1 MYIKNKRIVELV
13 RTLSSDKRY
22 YITSMEFARILGKR
36 HSNVTRDIREEI
48 ERIEKDGRDVD
59 RLFRLSEYTT
69 VQNKVLQS
77 YAITANGLLYMI
89 TRYGRYSYKLRYDL
103 IELAD
108 WLKSGVMFYDND
120 YECFKK
126 Y

>member
-22 YITSMEFARILGKR
+22 YITSVEFAKIVGKQHR
-36 HSNVTRDIREEI
+36 NVLRDIRQEIQRLEE
-48 ERIEKDGRDVD
+48 DGRNISDLVTE
-59 RLFRLSEYTT
+59 S
-69 VQNKVLQS
+69 N
-77 YAITANGLLYMI
+77 YANSCNSIQPAFKISATGILHM
-89 TRYGRYSYKLRYDL
+89 TMRYGRYSYQLRYDL

-120 YECFKK
+120 YSCFKK
-126 Y
+126 